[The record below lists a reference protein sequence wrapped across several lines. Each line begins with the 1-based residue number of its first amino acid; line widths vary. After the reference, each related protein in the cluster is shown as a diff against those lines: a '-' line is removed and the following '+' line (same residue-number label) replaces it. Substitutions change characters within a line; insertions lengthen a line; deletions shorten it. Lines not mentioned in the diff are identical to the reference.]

1 MKKLLALTFAIFA
14 AMNTDAQEICSF
26 NPNNELGLDM
36 DNGTDLSAG
45 TIIGETKSIVTTVG
59 DGETFKPQDVRA
71 IVNGFEIRG
80 GLQGFTNPKD
90 EDGGKPSDTLKKP
103 VSGWFLKFQ
112 AKADGWLYVIF
123 WASSHKAYTVFED
136 GKAIGYNF
144 SAIGD
149 VNTYLGSVYQFTIAG
164 AGRYNLLSEAGIDR
178 VEPAELEYLK
188 YTDPFEYDLRKPKY
202 VNASW
207 DALKVNGTGVIW
219 FKVYKGCEYILNSNG
234 SKIIPGGFA
243 FSTAENVEITSGGT
257 PIVAAGSSFSPL
269 PKCATPEIN
278 YVDGKIKFSCETE
291 EASFISEIKASDAQ
305 KYHESEISLS
315 HTYNVTVYAYK
326 SDYLP
331 SDKVT
336 RDVIIKGDGKAI
348 IVGDVNNDGKVD
360 VSDHVKLSDII
371 MNKSR

>member
-14 AMNTDAQEICSF
+14 AMSTNAQEICAF
-26 NPNNELGLDM
+26 NHDNALGLDESG
-36 DNGTDLSAG
+36 DGTTLSTG
-45 TIIGETKSIVTTVG
+45 TIIGETPSIIATIG
-59 DGETFKPQDVRA
+59 DEDTFKPQDVRA
-71 IVNGFEIRG
+71 IVNGFEMRG
-80 GLQGFTNPKD
+80 GLQGSNNPRD
-90 EDGGKPSDTLKKP
+90 EDGERPSDTLKKP

-123 WASSHKAYTVFED
+123 LASSHKAYTVFED

-149 VNTYLGSVYQFTIAG
+149 ASTYLGSVYQFTIAG

-207 DALKVNGTGVIW
+207 DALKVIGTGVIW

-234 SKIIPGGFA
+234 SKIVPGGFV
-243 FSTAENVEITSGGT
+243 FSTVENVEITSGGT
-257 PIVAAGSSFSPL
+257 PIVAAGSGFSPL
-269 PKCATPEIN
+269 PKCTNPEIN

-291 EASFISEIKASDAQ
+291 GASFLSEIKASDAQ

-326 SDYLP
+326 SNYLP
-331 SDKVT
+331 SDKVN
-336 RDVIIKGDGKAI
+336 RDIIIKGDGKAI

-360 VSDHVKLSDII
+360 VADHVKLSNII
-371 MNKSR
+371 MNK